1 MPHSSASNRPTVHV
15 KQRFAPHARFGH
27 HQNPMRATPARLAT
41 LLALGVILLYA
52 RTLGWGFVWDDPFFI
67 ADAPS
72 VVQGAPVSD
81 YFLKTYTTS
90 SRDDYNAR
98 IYRPLR
104 QLTFRATAVVAG
116 QDPFAFRV
124 VCLASYTVS
133 VVLVFFLL
141 LQLSGRLAVSGWAT
155 AIWAVL
161 PVHVEVATFASA
173 TADTLSLNLELAT
186 ILVVLA
192 MMKGRFGTP
201 TAAVVSSVLL
211 LLSMLAKEMAMTG
224 FVLVAWMLF
233 LMKRHTRRELVVVS
247 TMALTTLGYLILR
260 TLVLQRVGQEDFSKD
275 TFVSGLATAPLLVL
289 YYVKLALMP
298 IGHHLGYVI
307 VERTA
312 VVVALSVSG
321 VAAIAA
327 GVWWIDRR
335 LNQVIFRLGLGWFL
349 IALLPVLHL
358 VPLWTFL
365 ADRFAL
371 VPSVGVAILFSA
383 VSARLVD
390 RYPRALSLG
399 SALLVLLYAG
409 GTVAEQSKWESDRTL
424 YSHDVSLSPRSD
436 MAQSNYC
443 TLMLEIGDPARA
455 LDACDAALALGRN
468 KADVYRRRAIALELL
483 GRFAEA
489 ETAIERAMQKDPAE
503 PGLHALRGGLALRQG
518 AVVRALE
525 SYKIAQQRE
534 PEQPGTLMLQA
545 RIAVFE
551 RDGATARA
559 AFGRLMRR
567 HGNVARFHYNAGQ
580 AALELGDRSW
590 AEAEVRACQDIAPND
605 ILCRELASATYR

>member
-1 MPHSSASNRPTVHV
+1 
-15 KQRFAPHARFGH
+15 
-27 HQNPMRATPARLAT
+27 MRATPARLAS
-41 LLALGVILLYA
+41 LLALGVVLLYA

-72 VVQGAPVSD
+72 VVQGAPLSD

-98 IYRPLR
+98 IYRPMR

-116 QDPFAFRV
+116 RDPFAFRV
-124 VCLASYTVS
+124 VCLASYTLS

-141 LQLSGRLAVSGWAT
+141 LRISGRLVVSGWAA
-155 AIWAVL
+155 AIWAVM
-161 PVHVEVATFASA
+161 PVHVEVATFSSA
-173 TADTLSLNLELAT
+173 TADTLSLNFELAA

-224 FVLVAWMLF
+224 FVLVVWLLF
-233 LMKRHTRRELVVVS
+233 LMKHRTRRELTVVA
-247 TMALTTLGYLILR
+247 TMVFTTLGYLVLR
-260 TLVLQRVGQEDFSKD
+260 TMVLRRVGQEDFSGD
-275 TFVSGLATAPLLVL
+275 TFLSGLATAPVLIL
-289 YYVKLALMP
+289 YYAKLVLMP

-307 VERTA
+307 PDRT
-312 VVVALSVSG
+312 VGVVALAVAG
-321 VAAIAA
+321 VAVVTG
-327 GVWWIDRR
+327 GVWLLDRR
-335 LNQVIFRLGLGWFL
+335 LNQTSFRMGFGWFL

-371 VPSVGVAILFSA
+371 VPSVGVALLFA
-383 VSARLVD
+383 AACTVLVD

-399 SALLVLLYAG
+399 CSILVLLYAG
-409 GTVAEQSKWESDRTL
+409 GTLAEQSKWESDATL
-424 YSHDVSLSPRSD
+424 YSHDVRMAPRSD

-443 TLMLEIGDPARA
+443 TLMLEMGEAAKA
-455 LDACDAALALGRN
+455 LDACDAALQLGRN
-468 KADVYRRRAIALELL
+468 RADVNRRRAVALELL

-489 ETAIERAMQKDPAE
+489 ETAIESALQQDATE
-503 PGLHALRGGLALRQG
+503 PGLHAMRGGLALRQG
-518 AVVRALE
+518 AIVRAREFL
-525 SYKIAQQRE
+525 KTAQQRE
-534 PEQPGTLMLQA
+534 ADQPGTLLLQA
-545 RIAVFE
+545 RIAVFD
-551 RDGATARA
+551 RDLSAAKA
-559 AFGRLMRR
+559 AFNHLLQR

-590 AEAEVRACQDIAPND
+590 AKDEARACQTVAPND
-605 ILCRELASATYR
+605 VLCRDLAFAIDR